1 VLNLTLER
9 IERQIRNLPV
19 EHVYVLG
26 PENEIVFH
34 HTDNAHNRV
43 HIPTHAQPLLP
54 HALVT
59 HNHPGGRSFS
69 PTDVLLARKMEL
81 RDIRVV
87 TATRRFS
94 ITPPISGW
102 ISVPTAE
109 FSSLITRER
118 GLLVA
123 HVRDQIAKQR
133 LTNSMAESLFHH
145 WLWGRVAELGVL
157 RYRVDRW

>member
-1 VLNLTLER
+1 MLNLTLER

-26 PENEIVFH
+26 PDNEILFH
-34 HTDNAHNRV
+34 HTDNEHNRV
-43 HIPTHAQPLLP
+43 LIPRYAQPLLP
-54 HALVT
+54 GALVT

-81 RDIRVV
+81 REIRVV

-94 ITPPISGW
+94 ITPSISGW
-102 ISVPTAE
+102 ISVPMEE
-109 FSSLITRER
+109 FASLITRER

-123 HVRDQIAKQR
+123 HFRNQIARQR
-133 LTNSMAESLFHH
+133 LTSSMADLLFHH
-145 WLWGRVAELGVL
+145 RLWERVAEFGVL

>member
-1 VLNLTLER
+1 MLNLTLER

-26 PENEIVFH
+26 PDNEVLFH
-34 HTDNAHNRV
+34 HTDNAYNRV
-43 HIPTHAQPLLP
+43 HIPTHALPLLP
-54 HALVT
+54 QALVT

-81 RDIRVV
+81 REIRVV

-94 ITPPISGW
+94 IKPPISGW
-102 ISVPTAE
+102 ISVPLEE
-109 FSSLITRER
+109 FDALITREQ

-123 HVRDQIAKQR
+123 HVRDQIARQR
-133 LTNSMAESLFHH
+133 LTSPMADLLFHH
-145 WLWGRVAELGVL
+145 RLWGRVAEFGVL